1 MAVTDRSVGSLS
13 PSSPESSTNLRSS
26 AIDRLLLGL
35 VAVLVIA
42 VPTVFYRRTFSVFDV
57 PQLTLLWLL
66 ATAVAIVECCRF
78 LVTGQILQRQ
88 RTLSFLSSGFLAALI
103 LSSVLSDQPWV
114 AFTGLSAR
122 GAGAITYGLC
132 LGLLL
137 VVTRLGQRQPLR
149 LLLLAFVV
157 GHAVVVLYAL
167 IQAYGL
173 DPYNW
178 GVGDVYVGPVF
189 STLGNP
195 NFSAGYVGLTLPI
208 VVWTTFDSRLP
219 ISLSIP
225 AGASIGA
232 STVALA
238 HFNSFQ
244 GGAAA
249 LLALGV
255 LGLWAGPSRKYG
267 RSVAVGIVLP
277 VAVVI
282 AVVPVLLESPTGWTM
297 SGLIALTASCAGLG
311 RWWDRRTGGQERGA
325 GEVVNSSTIGSAV
338 AAKRYRWAW
347 TASLVPALLAGFF
360 LFGSRIVGELESGL
374 RHRSEF
380 WRVGLSLFS
389 ESPIVGMG
397 LETYQE
403 FFTSYRSVDHAV
415 NWETVLSD
423 SPHSVPIGIL
433 SGGGLFLALAYA
445 ALMAVILWSGIRA
458 VRHSSG
464 PDVLFYGAALTAWIA
479 YHVQSLVS
487 IDMPGL
493 IHVQWI
499 LGGVLLAGGFDKGEF
514 GHRRSRSWQGRW
526 LAAIFSSKHRLW
538 RVTGVVLLCAASLV
552 LLVGPL
558 TAPFRADL
566 AAYKAQRALSL
577 TDYQTA
583 GDELLRA
590 IDLQPR
596 NAPYAEGMALVY
608 SESGLFNL
616 AFEERARSARLRP
629 GNPYLA
635 LLAAEAA
642 VGLNRYDDADQWIRR
657 AVANEPYG
665 SKVLADA
672 SSLWIEIGRPEQ
684 AIQALDSFEV
694 LRSPNTDAWQT
705 ARESYLALGENDKA
719 EHARLCSSGGQV
731 GCVLPNDLP

>member
-1 MAVTDRSVGSLS
+1 
-13 PSSPESSTNLRSS
+13 
-26 AIDRLLLGL
+26 
-35 VAVLVIA
+35 VIA
-42 VPTVFYRRTFSVFDV
+42 VPTVFFRRSFSVFDV

-66 ATAVAIVECCRF
+66 AAVVALVECCRF
-78 LVTGQILQRQ
+78 LATGQILQGHRA
-88 RTLSFLSSGFLAALI
+88 LSFSSFGFLTALI
-103 LSSVLSDQPWV
+103 LSSAFSDQPWV

-137 VVTRLGQRQPLR
+137 VVTRLGQRQSLR
-149 LLLLAFVV
+149 PLLLAFGV
-157 GHAVVVLYAL
+157 GHAVVVLYTL

-178 GVGDVYVGPVF
+178 GVGDVYVSPVF

-208 VVWTTFDSRLP
+208 IVWAGFDSRLP
-219 ISLSIP
+219 IALSIP

-232 STVALA
+232 STVALS
-238 HFNSFQ
+238 HLDSMQ
-244 GGAAA
+244 GGGAA

-255 LGLWAGPSRKYG
+255 LGLWVGPRRHYG
-267 RSVAVGIVLP
+267 RLVAAGIVLP
-277 VAVVI
+277 VAAVI
-282 AVVPVLLESPTGWTM
+282 TVVPALLDSPTGWTVP
-297 SGLIALTASCAGLG
+297 GLIALTASCAGLG

-325 GEVVNSSTIGSAV
+325 GEVAAGPAV
-338 AAKRYRWAW
+338 RFVVEAKRYWWAW
-347 TASLVPALLAGFF
+347 TAFLFLALLTGFF
-360 LFGSRIVGELESGL
+360 LFGSRIVDELESGL

-380 WRVGLSLFS
+380 WRVGLSIFS

-433 SGGGLFLALAYA
+433 SGGGLFLALAYV
-445 ALMAVILWSGIRA
+445 ALMAVILWFGARA

-464 PDVLFYGAALTAWIA
+464 PDVLFYGAVLTAWIA

-493 IHVQWI
+493 IHVQWV
-499 LGGVLLAGGFDKGEF
+499 LGGILLSSGFDKGES
-514 GHRRSRSWQGRW
+514 GYRQSRGWRGRW
-526 LAAIFSSKHRLW
+526 LAAVFSSKHQLW
-538 RVTGVVLLCAASLV
+538 RVAGVVLLCAASLV

-558 TAPFRADL
+558 TAPFRSDL
-566 AAYKAQRALSL
+566 AAYKAQQALSL
-577 TDYQTA
+577 ADYQTA

-596 NAPYAEGMALVY
+596 NALYAEGMALVY
-608 SESGLFNL
+608 GESGLFSL

-642 VGLNRYDDADQWIRR
+642 VGLNRYDDAAQWIRR

-665 SKVLADA
+665 SKVLAEA

-694 LRSPNTDAWQT
+694 LRSPNTGAWQT